1 MAKHLPDHH
10 SPLMALGKKVLLWVI
25 VPAAL
30 VLTAIYVVDTELPAQ
45 QEVKR
50 VAQENAKKRV
60 EELSRVNAR
69 AEKLKASLATPTT
82 VEVLQRTFQLLGEEL
97 KGDEL
102 ERVRNMSD
110 SERADFKQ
118 KKIDRLSLSEKNAY
132 ARKLN
137 EWAQKRLDA
146 QGPAATAPEAT
157 ACGLTTFHVAG
168 ENAEL
173 VATRTGLKGPYTDL
187 KIILKSGM
195 TMPKGSVVTDD
206 DHKVMAECKADTC
219 KEFKLDITGEGLGL
233 GILYVRLNQNKAAY
247 AANVFPSINGVNE
260 VICLRGQTPIVAP

>member
-1 MAKHLPDHH
+1 MAKRLPDHH

-30 VLTAIYVVDTELPAQ
+30 VLTAIYVVDTELPAR

-50 VAQENAKKRV
+50 VAQENTKKRV
-60 EELSRVNAR
+60 EELSHVNAR

-110 SERADFKQ
+110 SERAEFKQ
-118 KKIDRLSLSEKNAY
+118 KKIDGLSLSEKNAY

-157 ACGLTTFHVAG
+157 ACGLTTFQVPG
-168 ENAEL
+168 KNAEF

-187 KIILKSGM
+187 KIVLKSGM
-195 TMPKGSVVTDD
+195 TVPKGSVVIDPYG
-206 DHKVMAECKADTC
+206 KVVAECRAETC
-219 KEFKLDITGEGLGL
+219 TEFKLDITGESMVP
-233 GILYVRLNQNKAAY
+233 GILDVKLSPNKAAAEAY
-247 AANVFPSINGVNE
+247 VYPSINGVNE
-260 VICLRGQTPIVAP
+260 ITCLRGQTPKVAH